1 MEEVVQFNLFV
12 QEEDNGM
19 QIDKNV
25 IVHLENGILNNV
37 LYVLM
42 DSYGMNLQE
51 NVYVL
56 EAQSSTIT
64 HVESFNNVMVV

>member
-25 IVHLENGILNNV
+25 IVHLDNGILNNV

-42 DSYGMNLQE
+42 DSYGMNLQD

-56 EAQSSTIT
+56 EGQSSVATP
-64 HVESFNNVMVV
+64 VE